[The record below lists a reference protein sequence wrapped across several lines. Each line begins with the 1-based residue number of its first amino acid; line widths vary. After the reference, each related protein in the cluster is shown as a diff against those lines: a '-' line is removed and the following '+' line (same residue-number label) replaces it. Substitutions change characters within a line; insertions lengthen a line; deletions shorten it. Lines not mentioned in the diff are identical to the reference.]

1 MGGNPSLAMPAS
13 FGITM
18 LLVVNAVMLTSA
30 GSTLGSTFAS
40 TAKLTAR
47 DWSSENDVPTERQLT
62 TGRKAV
68 IVIVV
73 QGNLPLFS
81 LYLGSEVGSA
91 VIAATTI
98 SGTMVMGLAPI
109 FILTFLPGAGH
120 WSFHSAFWPRI
131 VFGIIMTLEGAMGL
145 QIVPAWADIGVG
157 KYAYDLGVNLWGVGI
172 STIGFLI
179 GCGIELIIPKKS
191 LVTTPA

>member
-1 MGGNPSLAMPAS
+1 M
-13 FGITM
+13 
-18 LLVVNAVMLTSA
+18 
-30 GSTLGSTFAS
+30 
-40 TAKLTAR
+40 
-47 DWSSENDVPTERQLT
+47 
-62 TGRKAV
+62 
-68 IVIVV
+68 
-73 QGNLPLFS
+73 
-81 LYLGSEVGSA
+81 
-91 VIAATTI
+91 IAATTI

-157 KYAYDLGVNLWGVGI
+157 KYADDLGVNLWGVGI